1 MRLKGVGQV
10 GEGGGPNL
18 APSSNAV
25 PSQAVIRELDGLK
38 RNPMLGYQAREAVGV
53 LERAQEGGA
62 GHSRSGSGSRSR
74 PPLLR
79 LQGEDEVGSQGG
91 LLRMRSAEGRGGD
104 GGIGR
109 QKEVGSQGGLLRMRS
124 AEGDVAIITP
134 SQEEAA
140 QLIRRA
146 VYSAHFPLIMHPCT
160 HSSSLPPAAQ
170 SGRQEEAAQ
179 LIRRAAHGFGF
190 HGSGHMEREARRQA
204 KQ

>member
-62 GHSRSGSGSRSR
+62 GHSRSGSGSRSS

-79 LQGEDEVGSQGG
+79 MQGEDEVGSQGR
-91 LLRMRSAEGRGGD
+91 LLT
-104 GGIGR
+104 
-109 QKEVGSQGGLLRMRS
+109 MRS